1 MHRKYIG
8 LVFFPSGWL
17 QPFPGDSTKA
27 RCKVCGTSLQAHLKT
42 ILGHAETK
50 RHIENIKPSGSKVQS
65 SIKDSFKLA
74 ENDPTK
80 VAELKLAVFI
90 SEHASTLSIDH
101 LGELVPQLDKK
112 SSTLQKIK
120 LHRTKCARLQKHVLA
135 PSFAQD
141 LRNEIGDQHYSLIV
155 DESTNEANIT
165 CLGLSIRFYSVKKR
179 SVVDTFYRLL
189 PLKDTTAHTI
199 YTTLKGCLEEDGL
212 DLNKLI
218 GIGKYGASAMVGK
231 THSLSTLLKNDNP
244 ELTLVRC
251 VCHSLHLAA
260 AKACD
265 VLPTVI
271 LFIVRETHT
280 WFSNSPKRMHTY
292 QELYKVLEGCSSVPK
307 KVPGLATT
315 RWLARLEA
323 INVILD
329 EWDALKLHFEMASS
343 KERCHISKELAN
355 AYKDPQTKLYL
366 LFLRKILK
374 EVVRMNKLFQGQNV
388 DITKITDDLL
398 DMYRSLMQ
406 VVVDSNYLSKCPK
419 ESLPNLSI
427 QSYILPHTVINFGHE
442 FNSFAQ
448 SCSLSSEQISCVKE
462 RCKNFMLEL
471 LTEVQRRLPDNVDI
485 LLMLKNFHPSNVTS
499 QCKRSIVP
507 VACRYKSTFAD
518 MDSLENEW
526 ENVSFVQWPKE
537 CLNDTVSFWAEVNEY
552 TMSSGVKKFPNLSSL
567 ALSLL
572 SLPYSNASIER
583 IFSQMNVVHS
593 KLRNRLSVRSVEAIL
608 QIRYGLTL
616 QSLNCSTFVPSNEI
630 IRNFGAK
637 DSAEEANDD
646 IISIDTD

>member
-1 MHRKYIG
+1 M
-8 LVFFPSGWL
+8 
-17 QPFPGDSTKA
+17 
-27 RCKVCGTSLQAHLKT
+27 KT

-50 RHIENIKPSGSKVQS
+50 RHIENLKPSGSKQS

-90 SEHASTLSIDH
+90 SEHASTLSVDH
-101 LGELVPQLDKK
+101 LGELVSQLDKK

-120 LHRTKCARLQKHVLA
+120 LHRTKCARLQKYVLA
-135 PSFAQD
+135 PSFAQS
-141 LRNEIGDQHYSLIV
+141 LRNEIGDQYYSLIV

-165 CLGLSIRFYSVKKR
+165 CLGLSIRFYSAKKR
-179 SVVDTFYRLL
+179 SVVDTFYRLV
-189 PLKDTTAHTI
+189 PLKDTTADTI

-218 GIGKYGASAMVGK
+218 GIGTDGASAMVGK
-231 THSLSTLLKNDNP
+231 THSLSTLLKKDNP

-265 VLPTVI
+265 LLPTVI
-271 LFIVRETHT
+271 LFLVRETHN

-292 QELYKVLEGCSSVPK
+292 KELYKVLEGCDSVPK
-307 KVPGLATT
+307 KVPGLSAT

-323 INVILD
+323 ITVILD
-329 EWDALKLHFEMASS
+329 EWDALKLHFEISASN
-343 KERCHISKELAN
+343 ERCHTTKELAN

-374 EVVRMNKLFQGQNV
+374 EIVRINKLFQSQNV
-388 DITKITDDLL
+388 DIAKITDDLM

-406 VVVDSNYLSKCPK
+406 VVVDSNYLSKCSK
-419 ESLPNLSI
+419 ENLPNLSI
-427 QSYILPHTVINFGHE
+427 QSYILPHTVINFGYE
-442 FNSFAQ
+442 FNSYAQ
-448 SCSLSSEQISCVKE
+448 SCSLSSDQISCVKE

-471 LTEVQRRLPDNVDI
+471 LTQVQQRLPDNVDI

-499 QCKRSIVP
+499 QCKRPIMP
-507 VACRYKSTFAD
+507 VACRYRSTFTD
-518 MDSLENEW
+518 MDGLENEW

-537 CLNDTVSFWAEVNEY
+537 CLKDTLSFWAEVNDY
-552 TMSSGVKKFPNLSSL
+552 TMSTGAKKFPNLSSL
-567 ALSLL
+567 AVSLL

-608 QIRYGLTL
+608 QIRYGLAL
-616 QSLNCSTFVPSNEI
+616 QSLNCSTFVPSSEM

-637 DSAEEANDD
+637 DSAEDEANDD
-646 IISIDTD
+646 IISIDIA